1 MGHDFASACLQLP
14 ERTRRSQPSPVM
26 GSEASGRSGLEVRG
40 KRELNSMINEASL
53 PLVVKATEWKLPS
66 SRKVAI
72 VCLVL
77 TETSLFSIFVVA
89 YLFYLGKSLTGP
101 TPRDVL
107 ELPVLSTICLLS
119 SSVTIMLAESAFK
132 NERERLFK
140 FLWLLTIVLAAIF
153 LSLTVLE
160 WHRLIYEKG
169 LTISTNLFGTTFYS
183 LVGLH
188 ASHVIVGL
196 ILLLLVFIFS
206 LTGSLT
212 QMHRERIQMISWY
225 WHFVDAVWVV
235 VFTVV
240 YVIGR

>member
-1 MGHDFASACLQLP
+1 MSAATTSFPNAAAGWQM
-14 ERTRRSQPSPVM
+14 TS
-26 GSEASGRSGLEVRG
+26 RG
-40 KRELNSMINEASL
+40 K
-53 PLVVKATEWKLPS
+53 
-66 SRKVAI
+66 VAMAGLI
-72 VCLVL
+72 IA
-77 TETSLFSIFVVA
+77 ESAIFSIFVVA

-101 TPRDVL
+101 TPREVL
-107 ELPVLSTICLLS
+107 ELPVFSTICLLS
-119 SSVTIMLAESAFK
+119 SSITIVLAERAFK

-153 LSLTVLE
+153 LSMTALE
-160 WHRLIYEKG
+160 WHTLIYERG

-196 ILLLLVFIFS
+196 CLLSLVFIFS

-225 WHFVDAVWVV
+225 WHFVDAVWVG

-240 YVIGR
+240 YVIGL

>member
-1 MGHDFASACLQLP
+1 
-14 ERTRRSQPSPVM
+14 
-26 GSEASGRSGLEVRG
+26 
-40 KRELNSMINEASL
+40 MINNGDLLLAEQ
-53 PLVVKATEWKLPS
+53 EFDWKLPS
-66 SRKVAI
+66 SRKVAVI
-72 VCLVL
+72 CLIL
-77 TETSLFSIFVVA
+77 TETCLFSIFVVA

-101 TPRDVL
+101 TPREVL

-119 SSVTIMLAESAFK
+119 SSVTIMLAERAFD
-132 NERERLFK
+132 RDRAGIFK
-140 FLWLLTIVLAAIF
+140 LWWLATIVLAGFFLTSTAI
-153 LSLTVLE
+153 E
-160 WHRLIYEKG
+160 WYRLIYQKG

-196 ILLLLVFIFS
+196 CLMVLVFILS
-206 LTGSLT
+206 LRGYVTG
-212 QMHRERIQMISWY
+212 MHRERIEMITWY